1 MTLEPHFFPWP
12 SIYMSPVCSKLRPK
26 RAFPLDL
33 QFSRCIRGINPSEYQ
48 VTWCY
53 VLELDLS
60 ILPPYCL
67 CLIVCSIASSL
78 DSSIV
83 SFNFLSSSSV
93 EAITLAEPNLISSRV
108 TATSPKRTLNGVKSV
123 DHDIEVLWFHTTLIS
138 SYVHFPFRSPAK
150 DFVIPRRIMS
160 FTLSTNPLDFGCVIN
175 AKCMLWRNR
184 TNYSSLSA

>member
-12 SIYMSPVCSKLRPK
+12 SIYMSPICSKLRPK

-33 QFSRCIRGINPSEYQ
+33 QFSRCIRVIHPSEYQ

-67 CLIVCSIASSL
+67 CLIVSYMLNRFEPWLFYCIFR
-78 DSSIV
+78 IY
-83 SFNFLSSSSV
+83 LSSSSV

-108 TATSPKRTLNGVKSV
+108 TATTPKRSMNGVKSI

-138 SYVHFPFRSPAK
+138 SYVHFPFGSPTM
-150 DFVIPRRIMS
+150 DFVIPRRIMA
-160 FTLSTNPLDFGCVIN
+160 FTLSTNPLDFGC
-175 AKCMLWRNR
+175 
-184 TNYSSLSA
+184 